1 MKAGSG
7 DPQQGRRCRHRRFSH
22 HDPRA
27 ISRRRRGSPQVVA
40 GLNHQAVA
48 KSVYALVVEEP
59 HSSNPGTAAQ
69 RARGFDETTLGV
81 DAYEGPFEDS
91 VVVARGTAWRP

>member
-1 MKAGSG
+1 
-7 DPQQGRRCRHRRFSH
+7 
-22 HDPRA
+22 
-27 ISRRRRGSPQVVA
+27 
-40 GLNHQAVA
+40 VA

-69 RARGFDETTLGV
+69 RASSFDETALGV

-91 VVVARGTAWRP
+91 VVVARMHS